1 MIQLIPKSLAW
12 FCFIFF
18 TDLES
23 ALLLSCE
30 REHLWNM
37 DFEKS
42 STARRGRSVYS
53 RIRKELFYII
63 HLACTLEQ
71 LLLSWPHTNLTLF
84 SCVAGCT
91 RASSQGMTGSH
102 GSSLAKMLGADTPL
116 SLARTWSVLRQ
127 VRIRQR
133 EKWVFW
139 YRCRQFRQPI
149 RFASHFSRKLLASVF
164 QFSSREACDLHNLY
178 NFEEKQLLILNLAAL
193 HYLCLFL
200 FACPTT
206 LLGKYNHS
214 ISTNIYS

>member
-1 MIQLIPKSLAW
+1 MIQIHDSPNTQISCVILLY
-12 FCFIFF
+12 F
-18 TDLES
+18 LHRS

-30 REHLWNM
+30 RENLWNIN
-37 DFEKS
+37 FEKL

-53 RIRKELFYII
+53 RTRKELFYII

-71 LLLSWPHTNLTLF
+71 LLLSWRHTYLSLF

-149 RFASHFSRKLLASVF
+149 SFE
-164 QFSSREACDLHNLY
+164 REVTFRGNY
-178 NFEEKQLLILNLAAL
+178 
-193 HYLCLFL
+193 
-200 FACPTT
+200 
-206 LLGKYNHS
+206 
-214 ISTNIYS
+214 